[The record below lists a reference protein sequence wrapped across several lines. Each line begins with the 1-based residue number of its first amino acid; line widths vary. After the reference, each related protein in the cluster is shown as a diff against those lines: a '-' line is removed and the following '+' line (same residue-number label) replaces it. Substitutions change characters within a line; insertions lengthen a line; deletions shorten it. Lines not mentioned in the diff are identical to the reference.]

1 MNNKIKILGLSAFI
15 ATGMVPLGA
24 TQIFANEINPTQV
37 EERNLDIDED
47 YDIDDNLEDVDEN
60 EEIDDS
66 EIIPINDYVEDYQSD
81 NNQESQDN
89 SEDIDEN
96 EDQGGDDSQTTPI
109 KDYAEGY
116 QPDNN
121 QEQKDNQEDINEN
134 KDRDSNGEQDSEDNN
149 EDELLIGQ
157 PKSND
162 TPKTSDAGVGGYIGV
177 IIASIGGL
185 FAVIRKMI

>member
-15 ATGMVPLGA
+15 ATGMVPLGS

-37 EERNLDIDED
+37 EERNLDIEED

-60 EEIDDS
+60 EDIDDS

-96 EDQGGDDSQTTPI
+96 EDEGVDDSQTTPI

-121 QEQKDNQEDINEN
+121 QEQKDNQED
-134 KDRDSNGEQDSEDNN
+134 
-149 EDELLIGQ
+149 ELLIGQ

-162 TPKTSDAGVGGYIGV
+162 TPKTSDAGVVGYIGV

>member
-15 ATGMVPLGA
+15 ATGMVPLGS

-37 EERNLDIDED
+37 EERNLDIEED

-60 EEIDDS
+60 EDIDDS
-66 EIIPINDYVEDYQSD
+66 EIIPINDYVEDDQSD
-81 NNQESQDN
+81 NNQKGQDN
-89 SEDIDEN
+89 S
-96 EDQGGDDSQTTPI
+96 
-109 KDYAEGY
+109 
-116 QPDNN
+116 
-121 QEQKDNQEDINEN
+121 EDINEN

>member
-15 ATGMVPLGA
+15 ATGMVPLGS

-47 YDIDDNLEDVDEN
+47 YDIDDNLEDIDEN

-81 NNQESQDN
+81 NNQE
-89 SEDIDEN
+89 
-96 EDQGGDDSQTTPI
+96 
-109 KDYAEGY
+109 
-116 QPDNN
+116 
-121 QEQKDNQEDINEN
+121 QKDNQ
-134 KDRDSNGEQDSEDNN
+134 

>member
-1 MNNKIKILGLSAFI
+1 MKNKIKILGLSAFI
-15 ATGMVPLGA
+15 ATGMVPLGS

-37 EERNLDIDED
+37 EERNLDIEED

-60 EEIDDS
+60 ENIDDS
-66 EIIPINDYVEDYQSD
+66 EIIPINDYVEDDQSD
-81 NNQESQDN
+81 NNQKDQDN
-89 SEDIDEN
+89 S
-96 EDQGGDDSQTTPI
+96 
-109 KDYAEGY
+109 
-116 QPDNN
+116 
-121 QEQKDNQEDINEN
+121 EDINEN

>member
-66 EIIPINDYVEDYQSD
+66 EIIPINDYVEDDQSD
-81 NNQESQDN
+81 NNQKDQDN
-89 SEDIDEN
+89 S
-96 EDQGGDDSQTTPI
+96 
-109 KDYAEGY
+109 
-116 QPDNN
+116 
-121 QEQKDNQEDINEN
+121 EDINEN
-134 KDRDSNGEQDSEDNN
+134 KDRDSNEEQDSEDNN

>member
-1 MNNKIKILGLSAFI
+1 MKNKIKILGLSAFI

-89 SEDIDEN
+89 SEDI
-96 EDQGGDDSQTTPI
+96 
-109 KDYAEGY
+109 
-116 QPDNN
+116 
-121 QEQKDNQEDINEN
+121 NEN

>member
-1 MNNKIKILGLSAFI
+1 MKNKIKILGLSAFI
-15 ATGMVPLGA
+15 ATGMVPLGS

-37 EERNLDIDED
+37 EERNLDIEED

-60 EEIDDS
+60 EDIDDS
-66 EIIPINDYVEDYQSD
+66 EIIPINDYVEDDQSD
-81 NNQESQDN
+81 NNQKDQDN
-89 SEDIDEN
+89 S
-96 EDQGGDDSQTTPI
+96 
-109 KDYAEGY
+109 
-116 QPDNN
+116 
-121 QEQKDNQEDINEN
+121 EDINEN

-162 TPKTSDAGVGGYIGV
+162 TPKISDAGVGGYIGV

>member
-1 MNNKIKILGLSAFI
+1 MKNKIKILGLSAFI
-15 ATGMVPLGA
+15 ATGMVPLGS

-81 NNQESQDN
+81 NNQE
-89 SEDIDEN
+89 
-96 EDQGGDDSQTTPI
+96 
-109 KDYAEGY
+109 
-116 QPDNN
+116 
-121 QEQKDNQEDINEN
+121 QKDNQEDINEN
-134 KDRDSNGEQDSEDNN
+134 KDRDSNEEQDSEDNN

>member
-1 MNNKIKILGLSAFI
+1 MKNKIKILGLSAFI
-15 ATGMVPLGA
+15 ATGMVPLGS

-81 NNQESQDN
+81 NNQE
-89 SEDIDEN
+89 
-96 EDQGGDDSQTTPI
+96 
-109 KDYAEGY
+109 
-116 QPDNN
+116 
-121 QEQKDNQEDINEN
+121 QKDNQ
-134 KDRDSNGEQDSEDNN
+134 

>member
-1 MNNKIKILGLSAFI
+1 MKNKIKILGLSAFI
-15 ATGMVPLGA
+15 ATGMVPLGS

-37 EERNLDIDED
+37 EERNLDIEED

-60 EEIDDS
+60 EDIDDS
-66 EIIPINDYVEDYQSD
+66 EIIPINDYVEDDQSD
-81 NNQESQDN
+81 NNQEGQDN
-89 SEDIDEN
+89 SEDI
-96 EDQGGDDSQTTPI
+96 
-109 KDYAEGY
+109 
-116 QPDNN
+116 
-121 QEQKDNQEDINEN
+121 NEN
-134 KDRDSNGEQDSEDNN
+134 KYRDSNGEQDSEDNN

>member
-1 MNNKIKILGLSAFI
+1 MKNKIKILGLSAFI

-66 EIIPINDYVEDYQSD
+66 EIIPINDYVEDDQSD
-81 NNQESQDN
+81 NNQKDQDN

-96 EDQGGDDSQTTPI
+96 EDQGVDDSQTTPI
-109 KDYAEGY
+109 KDYAESY

-121 QEQKDNQEDINEN
+121 QEQKDNQ
-134 KDRDSNGEQDSEDNN
+134 

-162 TPKTSDAGVGGYIGV
+162 TPKTSDAGVGGYIV
-177 IIASIGGL
+177 TMAAVVGGL
-185 FAVIRKMI
+185 FVLIRKMV

>member
-37 EERNLDIDED
+37 EERNLDIEED

-60 EEIDDS
+60 EDIDDS
-66 EIIPINDYVEDYQSD
+66 EIIPINDYVEDDQSD
-81 NNQESQDN
+81 NNQEGQDN

-96 EDQGGDDSQTTPI
+96 EDEGVDDSQTTPI
-109 KDYAEGY
+109 KDYAESY
-116 QPDNN
+116 QQDNN
-121 QEQKDNQEDINEN
+121 QEQKDNQ
-134 KDRDSNGEQDSEDNN
+134 

>member
-1 MNNKIKILGLSAFI
+1 MKNKIKILGLSAFI

-81 NNQESQDN
+81 NNQE
-89 SEDIDEN
+89 
-96 EDQGGDDSQTTPI
+96 
-109 KDYAEGY
+109 
-116 QPDNN
+116 
-121 QEQKDNQEDINEN
+121 QKDNQEDINEN
-134 KDRDSNGEQDSEDNN
+134 KDRDSNEEQDSEDNN

>member
-66 EIIPINDYVEDYQSD
+66 EIIPINDYVEDDQSD
-81 NNQESQDN
+81 NNQKDQDN

-96 EDQGGDDSQTTPI
+96 EDQGVDDSQTTPI
-109 KDYAEGY
+109 KDYAESY
-116 QPDNN
+116 QQDNN
-121 QEQKDNQEDINEN
+121 QEQKDNQ
-134 KDRDSNGEQDSEDNN
+134 

>member
-1 MNNKIKILGLSAFI
+1 MKNKIKILGLSAFI

-81 NNQESQDN
+81 NNQE
-89 SEDIDEN
+89 
-96 EDQGGDDSQTTPI
+96 
-109 KDYAEGY
+109 
-116 QPDNN
+116 
-121 QEQKDNQEDINEN
+121 QKDNQEDINEN
-134 KDRDSNGEQDSEDNN
+134 KDRDSNEEQDSEENN

>member
-37 EERNLDIDED
+37 EERNLDIYED
-47 YDIDDNLEDVDEN
+47 YDIDEN

-96 EDQGGDDSQTTPI
+96 EDEGVDDSQTTPI
-109 KDYAEGY
+109 KDYAESY

-121 QEQKDNQEDINEN
+121 QEQKDNQ
-134 KDRDSNGEQDSEDNN
+134 

>member
-1 MNNKIKILGLSAFI
+1 MKNKIKILGLSAFI

-37 EERNLDIDED
+37 EERNLDIEED

-60 EEIDDS
+60 EDIDDS
-66 EIIPINDYVEDYQSD
+66 EIIPINDYVEDYQS
-81 NNQESQDN
+81 
-89 SEDIDEN
+89 
-96 EDQGGDDSQTTPI
+96 
-109 KDYAEGY
+109 
-116 QPDNN
+116 DNN

>member
-96 EDQGGDDSQTTPI
+96 EDQGVDDSQTTPI
-109 KDYAEGY
+109 KDYAESY

-121 QEQKDNQEDINEN
+121 QEQKDNQ
-134 KDRDSNGEQDSEDNN
+134 

-162 TPKTSDAGVGGYIGV
+162 TPKTSDAGVGGYIV
-177 IIASIGGL
+177 TMAEVVGGL
-185 FAVIRKMI
+185 FVLIRKMV

>member
-1 MNNKIKILGLSAFI
+1 MKNKIKILGLSAFI

-66 EIIPINDYVEDYQSD
+66 EIIPINDYVEDDQSD
-81 NNQESQDN
+81 NNQKDQDN

-96 EDQGGDDSQTTPI
+96 EDQGVDDSQTTPI
-109 KDYAEGY
+109 KDYAESY
-116 QPDNN
+116 QQDNN
-121 QEQKDNQEDINEN
+121 QEQKDNQ
-134 KDRDSNGEQDSEDNN
+134 

>member
-1 MNNKIKILGLSAFI
+1 MKNKIKILGLSAFI
-15 ATGMVPLGA
+15 ATGMVPLGS

-37 EERNLDIDED
+37 EERNLDIEED

-60 EEIDDS
+60 EDIDDS
-66 EIIPINDYVEDYQSD
+66 EIIPINDYVEDDQSD
-81 NNQESQDN
+81 NNQKDQDN
-89 SEDIDEN
+89 S
-96 EDQGGDDSQTTPI
+96 
-109 KDYAEGY
+109 
-116 QPDNN
+116 
-121 QEQKDNQEDINEN
+121 EDINEN

-162 TPKTSDAGVGGYIGV
+162 TPKTSVAGVGGYIGV

>member
-1 MNNKIKILGLSAFI
+1 MKNKIKILGLSAFI
-15 ATGMVPLGA
+15 ATGMVPLGS

-66 EIIPINDYVEDYQSD
+66 EIIPINDYVEDDQSD
-81 NNQESQDN
+81 NNQEGQDN

-96 EDQGGDDSQTTPI
+96 EDQGVDDSQTTPI
-109 KDYAEGY
+109 KDYAESY
-116 QPDNN
+116 QQDNN
-121 QEQKDNQEDINEN
+121 QEQKDNQ
-134 KDRDSNGEQDSEDNN
+134 

>member
-1 MNNKIKILGLSAFI
+1 MKNKIKILGLSAFI
-15 ATGMVPLGA
+15 ATGMVPLGS

-60 EEIDDS
+60 EDIDDS
-66 EIIPINDYVEDYQSD
+66 EIIPINDYVEDDQSD
-81 NNQESQDN
+81 NNQEGQDN
-89 SEDIDEN
+89 S
-96 EDQGGDDSQTTPI
+96 
-109 KDYAEGY
+109 
-116 QPDNN
+116 
-121 QEQKDNQEDINEN
+121 EDINEN

>member
-1 MNNKIKILGLSAFI
+1 MKNKIKILGLSAFI
-15 ATGMVPLGA
+15 ATGMVPLGS

-37 EERNLDIDED
+37 EERNLDIEED

-60 EEIDDS
+60 EDIDDS
-66 EIIPINDYVEDYQSD
+66 EIIPINDYVEDDQSD
-81 NNQESQDN
+81 NNQKDQDN
-89 SEDIDEN
+89 S
-96 EDQGGDDSQTTPI
+96 
-109 KDYAEGY
+109 
-116 QPDNN
+116 
-121 QEQKDNQEDINEN
+121 EDINEN

-185 FAVIRKMI
+185 FGVIRKMI

>member
-81 NNQESQDN
+81 NNQE
-89 SEDIDEN
+89 
-96 EDQGGDDSQTTPI
+96 
-109 KDYAEGY
+109 
-116 QPDNN
+116 
-121 QEQKDNQEDINEN
+121 QKDNQEDINEN
-134 KDRDSNGEQDSEDNN
+134 KDRDSNEEQDSEDNN

-162 TPKTSDAGVGGYIGV
+162 TPKTSDSGVGGYIGV

>member
-37 EERNLDIDED
+37 EERNLDIEED

-60 EEIDDS
+60 EDIDDS

-81 NNQESQDN
+81 NNQE
-89 SEDIDEN
+89 
-96 EDQGGDDSQTTPI
+96 
-109 KDYAEGY
+109 
-116 QPDNN
+116 
-121 QEQKDNQEDINEN
+121 QKDNQEDINEN
-134 KDRDSNGEQDSEDNN
+134 KDRDSNEEQDSEDNN

>member
-96 EDQGGDDSQTTPI
+96 EDEGVDDSQTTPI
-109 KDYAEGY
+109 KDYAESY

-121 QEQKDNQEDINEN
+121 QEQKDNQ
-134 KDRDSNGEQDSEDNN
+134 

-162 TPKTSDAGVGGYIGV
+162 TPKPSDAGVGGYIV
-177 IIASIGGL
+177 TMAAVVGGL
-185 FAVIRKMI
+185 FVLIRKMV

>member
-1 MNNKIKILGLSAFI
+1 MNNKIKILVLSAFI

-37 EERNLDIDED
+37 EERNLDIYED
-47 YDIDDNLEDVDEN
+47 YDIDEN

-96 EDQGGDDSQTTPI
+96 EDEGVDDSQTTPI

-121 QEQKDNQEDINEN
+121 QEQKDNQ
-134 KDRDSNGEQDSEDNN
+134 

>member
-1 MNNKIKILGLSAFI
+1 MKNKIKILGLSAFI
-15 ATGMVPLGA
+15 ATGMVPLGS

-37 EERNLDIDED
+37 EERNLDIEED

-60 EEIDDS
+60 EDIDDS
-66 EIIPINDYVEDYQSD
+66 EIIPINDYVEDDQSDNNQKDQDNSEDVDENEDIDDSEIIPINDYVEDDQSD
-81 NNQESQDN
+81 NNQEDQDN
-89 SEDIDEN
+89 S
-96 EDQGGDDSQTTPI
+96 
-109 KDYAEGY
+109 
-116 QPDNN
+116 
-121 QEQKDNQEDINEN
+121 EDINEN

>member
-66 EIIPINDYVEDYQSD
+66 EIIPINDYVEDDQSD
-81 NNQESQDN
+81 NNQKDQDN

-96 EDQGGDDSQTTPI
+96 EDQGVDDSQTTPI

-121 QEQKDNQEDINEN
+121 QEQKDNQ
-134 KDRDSNGEQDSEDNN
+134 

>member
-1 MNNKIKILGLSAFI
+1 MKNKIKILGLSAFI

-37 EERNLDIDED
+37 EERNLDIYED
-47 YDIDDNLEDVDEN
+47 YDIDEN

-66 EIIPINDYVEDYQSD
+66 EIIPINDYVEDDQSD
-81 NNQESQDN
+81 NNQKDQDN

-96 EDQGGDDSQTTPI
+96 EDQGVDDSQTTPI
-109 KDYAEGY
+109 KDYAESY

-121 QEQKDNQEDINEN
+121 QEQKDNQ
-134 KDRDSNGEQDSEDNN
+134 

-162 TPKTSDAGVGGYIGV
+162 TPKTSDAGVGGYIV
-177 IIASIGGL
+177 TMAAVVGGL
-185 FAVIRKMI
+185 FVLIRKMV

>member
-1 MNNKIKILGLSAFI
+1 MKNKIKILGLSAFI

-24 TQIFANEINPTQV
+24 TQIFADEINPTQV
-37 EERNLDIDED
+37 EERNLDIEED

-60 EEIDDS
+60 EDIDDS
-66 EIIPINDYVEDYQSD
+66 EIIPINDYVEDDQSD
-81 NNQESQDN
+81 NNQEGQDN

-96 EDQGGDDSQTTPI
+96 EDQGVDDSQTTPI

-121 QEQKDNQEDINEN
+121 QEQKDNQ
-134 KDRDSNGEQDSEDNN
+134 

>member
-1 MNNKIKILGLSAFI
+1 MKNKIKILGLSAFI
-15 ATGMVPLGA
+15 ATGMVPLGS

-37 EERNLDIDED
+37 EERNLDIEED

-60 EEIDDS
+60 EDIDDS

-89 SEDIDEN
+89 SEDI
-96 EDQGGDDSQTTPI
+96 
-109 KDYAEGY
+109 
-116 QPDNN
+116 
-121 QEQKDNQEDINEN
+121 NEN
-134 KDRDSNGEQDSEDNN
+134 KDRDSNGAQDSEDNN

-162 TPKTSDAGVGGYIGV
+162 IPKTSDAGVGGYIGV

-185 FAVIRKMI
+185 LAVIRKMI

>member
-1 MNNKIKILGLSAFI
+1 MNNKIKILVLSAFI

-89 SEDIDEN
+89 SEDI
-96 EDQGGDDSQTTPI
+96 
-109 KDYAEGY
+109 
-116 QPDNN
+116 
-121 QEQKDNQEDINEN
+121 NEN

>member
-1 MNNKIKILGLSAFI
+1 MKNKIKILGLSAFI
-15 ATGMVPLGA
+15 ATGMVPLGS

-37 EERNLDIDED
+37 EERNLDIEED

-60 EEIDDS
+60 EDIDDS
-66 EIIPINDYVEDYQSD
+66 EIIPINDYVEDDQSD
-81 NNQESQDN
+81 NNQEGQDN
-89 SEDIDEN
+89 S
-96 EDQGGDDSQTTPI
+96 
-109 KDYAEGY
+109 
-116 QPDNN
+116 
-121 QEQKDNQEDINEN
+121 EDINEN

-149 EDELLIGQ
+149 EDELLVGQ

>member
-1 MNNKIKILGLSAFI
+1 MNNKIKILVLSAFI

-81 NNQESQDN
+81 NNQE
-89 SEDIDEN
+89 
-96 EDQGGDDSQTTPI
+96 
-109 KDYAEGY
+109 
-116 QPDNN
+116 
-121 QEQKDNQEDINEN
+121 QKDNQEDINEN
-134 KDRDSNGEQDSEDNN
+134 KDRDSNEEQDSEDNN

>member
-66 EIIPINDYVEDYQSD
+66 EIIPINDYVEDDQSD
-81 NNQESQDN
+81 NNQKDQDN
-89 SEDIDEN
+89 S
-96 EDQGGDDSQTTPI
+96 
-109 KDYAEGY
+109 
-116 QPDNN
+116 
-121 QEQKDNQEDINEN
+121 EDINEN
-134 KDRDSNGEQDSEDNN
+134 KDRDSNEEQDSENNN

>member
-1 MNNKIKILGLSAFI
+1 MKNKIKILGLSAFI
-15 ATGMVPLGA
+15 ATGMVPLGS

-60 EEIDDS
+60 EDIDDS

-89 SEDIDEN
+89 SEDI
-96 EDQGGDDSQTTPI
+96 
-109 KDYAEGY
+109 
-116 QPDNN
+116 
-121 QEQKDNQEDINEN
+121 NEN

-149 EDELLIGQ
+149 KDELLIGQ

-177 IIASIGGL
+177 IIASICGL

>member
-15 ATGMVPLGA
+15 ATGMVPLGS

-37 EERNLDIDED
+37 EERNLDIEED

-81 NNQESQDN
+81 NNQKDQDN
-89 SEDIDEN
+89 S
-96 EDQGGDDSQTTPI
+96 
-109 KDYAEGY
+109 
-116 QPDNN
+116 
-121 QEQKDNQEDINEN
+121 EDINEN
-134 KDRDSNGEQDSEDNN
+134 KDRDSNEEQDSEDNN

>member
-1 MNNKIKILGLSAFI
+1 MKNKIKILGLSAFI
-15 ATGMVPLGA
+15 ATGIVPLGA

-96 EDQGGDDSQTTPI
+96 ED
-109 KDYAEGY
+109 
-116 QPDNN
+116 
-121 QEQKDNQEDINEN
+121 
-134 KDRDSNGEQDSEDNN
+134 
-149 EDELLIGQ
+149 ELLIGQ

>member
-15 ATGMVPLGA
+15 AIGMVPLGA

-81 NNQESQDN
+81 NNQE
-89 SEDIDEN
+89 
-96 EDQGGDDSQTTPI
+96 
-109 KDYAEGY
+109 
-116 QPDNN
+116 
-121 QEQKDNQEDINEN
+121 QKDNQEDINEN
-134 KDRDSNGEQDSEDNN
+134 KDRDSNEEQDSEDNN